1 MDFSLEGRVA
11 LVTGAGRGIGAAIA
25 EKLAGAGALVYLADK
40 DRPRAELR
48 ATEILASGKT
58 ARALELDVSNPE
70 NWRGVISEI
79 ERSAGNLDILVNN
92 VGLTMSKSIENTSL
106 EDWRL
111 LMNINLEGPF
121 IGTKTALPVMKKSAL
136 RTPYGGSII
145 NVSSI
150 SGIVGTANLAC
161 YTATKGGL
169 RFFSKS
175 AALEFAKAGYR
186 IRVNTIH
193 PGLTEGASADVL
205 FKASVDSGQCVD
217 MEEAARFW
225 TSRYPVN
232 RMARPAD
239 IGSGVLFLASDESN
253 FMTGTELIMDGGLTA

>member
-25 EKLAGAGALVYLADK
+25 EKLAGAGAAVYLADK
-40 DRPRAELR
+40 DLTRVESKAAEIRGLSKD
-48 ATEILASGKT
+48 AK
-58 ARALELDVSNPE
+58 ALTLDVRESE
-70 NWRGVISEI
+70 SWLAAISEI
-79 ERSAGNLDILVNN
+79 ERDAGNLDVMVNN
-92 VGLTMSKSIENTSL
+92 VGLTMSKSIEDTSL

-111 LMNINLEGPF
+111 LMSVNLEGPF
-121 IGTKTALPVMKKSAL
+121 VGTKTALPLMKKSAL

-150 SGIVGTANLAC
+150 SGIIGTANLAC

-169 RFFSKS
+169 RYFSKS

-193 PGLTEGASADVL
+193 PGLTEGVSADVL
-205 FKASVDSGQCVD
+205 FRSSVESGQCGS
-217 MEEAARFW
+217 MEDAAKLW

>member
-1 MDFSLEGRVA
+1 MDFSLDGRVA

-25 EKLAGAGALVYLADK
+25 LKLAGAGALVYLADK
-40 DRPRAELR
+40 DKHAADSRTAEIRA
-48 ATEILASGKT
+48 AGNS
-58 ARALELDVSNPE
+58 ARALTLDVRVPDS
-70 NWRGVISEI
+70 WHTVVAEI
-79 ERSAGNLDILVNN
+79 ERSAGNLDVMVNN
-92 VGLTMSKSIENTSL
+92 VGMTMSKSIENTSL

-111 LMNINLEGPF
+111 LMSINLEGPF
-121 IGTKTALPVMKKSAL
+121 MGTKAALPLMKRSAQ

-150 SGIVGTANLAC
+150 SGIIGTANLAC

-169 RFFSKS
+169 RYFSKS

-205 FKASVDSGQCVD
+205 FRASVESGQCQS
-217 MEEAARFW
+217 MEEAARMW

-239 IGSGVLFLASDESN
+239 IGSGVLFLASDASN

>member
-1 MDFSLEGRVA
+1 MSGDELKHENPAARELVRKVEGTRRFGGNTKVEEVV
-11 LVTGAGRGIGAAIA
+11 LKYGLPFIG
-25 EKLAGAGALVYLADK
+25 
-40 DRPRAELR
+40 
-48 ATEILASGKT
+48 T
-58 ARALELDVSNPE
+58 ARPKGYRLRRKKECFLNSYYAADEEL
-70 NWRGVISEI
+70 G
-79 ERSAGNLDILVNN
+79 SAGNLDILVNN
-92 VGLTMSKSIENTSL
+92 VGLTLSKAIEDTTI

-111 LMNINLEGPF
+111 LMRVNLEGPF
-121 IGTKTALPVMKKSAL
+121 IGTKAALPLMKKSAF

-169 RFFSKS
+169 RYFSKS

-193 PGLTEGASADVL
+193 PGLTEGASANVL
-205 FKASVDSGQCVD
+205 FKASVDSGVCAD
-217 MEEAARFW
+217 MDEARKMW

-232 RMARPAD
+232 RMAQPMD
-239 IGSGVLFLASDESN
+239 IAAGVLFLASDASN
-253 FMTGTELIMDGGLTA
+253 FMTGTELIMDGVLTA

>member
-25 EKLAGAGALVYLADK
+25 QKLAGAGAMVHLADK
-40 DRPRAELR
+40 DLAQAEAR
-48 ATEILASGKT
+48 ATEIRASGKT
-58 ARALELDVSNPE
+58 AKALALDVRDPE
-70 NWRGVISEI
+70 NWLTVISEI
-79 ERSAGNLDILVNN
+79 ERSAGNLDVFVNN
-92 VGLTMSKSIENTSL
+92 VGMTMSKSIENTSL

-111 LMNINLEGPF
+111 LMSINLEGPF
-121 IGTKTALPVMKKSAL
+121 IGTKAALPLMKKSAA
-136 RTPYGGSII
+136 RTPYGGSIV

-150 SGIVGTANLAC
+150 SGIIGTANLAC

-169 RFFSKS
+169 RYFSKS
-175 AALEFAKAGYR
+175 AALEFAKAGFR

-193 PGLTEGASADVL
+193 PGLTEGASANVL
-205 FKASVDSGQCVD
+205 FKASVDSGQCSS
-217 MEEAARFW
+217 MEDAANFW

-232 RMARPAD
+232 RMAHPAD
-239 IGSGVLFLASDESN
+239 IGSGVLFLASDASN

>member
-1 MDFSLEGRVA
+1 MDFSLKGRVA

-25 EKLAGAGALVYLADK
+25 QKLAGAGSMVYLADK
-40 DRPRAELR
+40 DRLQAELR
-48 ATEILASGKT
+48 ATEIRASGKT
-58 ARALELDVSNPE
+58 ATALAIDVRDPE
-70 NWRGVISEI
+70 SWLAVLAEV
-79 ERSAGNLDILVNN
+79 ERSAANLDILVNN

-111 LMNINLEGPF
+111 LMSTNLEAPF
-121 IGTKTALPVMKKSAL
+121 IGTRTALPLMKKSAL

-150 SGIVGTANLAC
+150 SGIIGTANLAC

-169 RFFSKS
+169 RYFSKS

-193 PGLTEGASADVL
+193 PGLTEGASANVL
-205 FKASVDSGQCVD
+205 FKASVDSGQCAS
-217 MEEAARFW
+217 MEEAAKLW

>member
-1 MDFSLEGRVA
+1 MEFSLKGRVA

-25 EKLAGAGALVYLADK
+25 ARLAEAGALVHLADK
-40 DRPRAELR
+40 DLARVEAKAAEIRA
-48 ATEILASGKT
+48 AGKT
-58 ARALELDVSNPE
+58 WRALALDVCEQESWQE
-70 NWRGVISEI
+70 ALSEI
-79 ERSAGNLDILVNN
+79 ERSAGRLDVLVNN
-92 VGLTMSKSIENTSL
+92 VGLTMSKSIEDTSID
-106 EDWRL
+106 DWRL
-111 LMNINLEGPF
+111 LMRVNLEGPF
-121 IGTKTALPVMKKSAL
+121 IGTKVALPLMKKSAL

-169 RFFSKS
+169 RYFSKS

-186 IRVNTIH
+186 IRVNTVH
-193 PGLTEGASADVL
+193 PGLTEGASANVL
-205 FKASVDSGQCVD
+205 FKASVDSGVCAD
-217 MEEAARFW
+217 MDEARKMW

-232 RMARPAD
+232 RMAQPTD
-239 IGSGVLFLASDESN
+239 IAAGVLFLASDASN

>member
-25 EKLAGAGALVYLADK
+25 QKLAGAGALVHLADR
-40 DRPRAELR
+40 DQALAEAR
-48 ATEILASGKT
+48 ATEIRASGKL
-58 ARALELDVSNPE
+58 ARALPLDVREPDS
-70 NWRGVISEI
+70 WLALISEI
-79 ERSAGNLDILVNN
+79 ERNAGNLDVMVNN

-111 LMNINLEGPF
+111 LMGANLEGPF
-121 IGTKTALPVMKKSAL
+121 IGTKTALPLMKKSAM

-161 YTATKGGL
+161 YAATKGGL
-169 RFFSKS
+169 RYFSKS

-193 PGLTEGASADVL
+193 PGLTEGASANVL
-205 FKASVDSGQCVD
+205 FKASVDSGQCD
-217 MEEAARFW
+217 SMEEAARLW

-239 IGSGVLFLASDESN
+239 IGAGVLFLASDESN